1 MAGEKPTASWVP
13 LQHVYKAE
21 LQRFGGS
28 LRPALQAACRQM
40 KAHPYRYLDGA
51 GVLHE
56 NDLSDDF
63 FAHASFQP
71 EESSAVC
78 RLIHVRSANGNR
90 TVLPKEAYAI
100 EVQVS
105 QQLPD
110 TTENAD
116 MAAGSGKHTTT
127 EHNRLMFIIMEL
139 GDRIRPDMKPNEV
152 SKIVNPKYTDKHR
165 QPPPSQTS
173 ITRAFRAVHPKAKG
187 AA

>member
-1 MAGEKPTASWVP
+1 MAGEKSTARWVP

-71 EESSAVC
+71 EESSAAC

-100 EVQVS
+100 ELQVS
-105 QQLPD
+105 QQLLD

-116 MAAGSGKHTTT
+116 MAAGSGKHTIT
-127 EHNRLMFIIMEL
+127 EHDRLMVIILGL
-139 GDRIRPDMKPNEV
+139 GDRVRPDMKPNEV
-152 SKIVNPKYTDKHR
+152 RKIVGPKYKEKHQ
-165 QPPPSQTS
+165 QPPPSQSS
-173 ITRAFRAVHPKAKG
+173 ITRAFRAVHPKSKD